1 MPPILHDKPR
11 KDKSYSKR
19 LQAESMDN
27 INVITNTAAL
37 EQFCNAIAHDTYI
50 AVDTE
55 FLRERTYF
63 AQLCLIQIAG
73 EQDAAIIDPLASDI
87 DLTPLWAILRNSAIR
102 KVFHAGKQDLEIFY
116 HLMDKSLPANVFD
129 TQIAA
134 MALGYTEQI
143 GYAAL
148 VENVTGQQ
156 IDKTQQYTDWSKRP
170 LKDSQLTYALS
181 DVTEL
186 RHVYDHM
193 LAELDRTGR
202 LDWTADLM
210 ADLVDSAVYEP
221 APDEVWQKIKLR
233 SHKAVPWKA
242 LKMLAAWREREAMR
256 LNRPRS
262 FFMKDEVLAQIAL
275 TCPRS
280 IDELA
285 QIRGIGG
292 TAKSKSADPIIAIC
306 REAIATAVPSDVPA
320 KTDSQRLTG
329 PEEDQLDLLRLALK
343 ISARQLNVAPRLL
356 ADSDD
361 LMDFVRKSGETR
373 LLIGWRYDAFGRQAE
388 DLLNGKA
395 AIGVK
400 GIYAV

>member
-1 MPPILHDKPR
+1 MTDLATP
-11 KDKSYSKR
+11 
-19 LQAESMDN
+19 Q
-27 INVITNTAAL
+27 VITDTATL
-37 EQFCNAIAHDTYI
+37 EQFCETIAGDTYI

-73 EQDAAIIDPLASDI
+73 KDNAAIIDPLAPGI
-87 DLTPLWAILRNSAIR
+87 QLEPLWEILRNSSIL

-116 HLMDKSLPANVFD
+116 HLMDKTLPTPVFD

-148 VENVTGQQ
+148 VDAVTGKQ

-170 LKDSQLTYALS
+170 LKESQLTYALS

-193 LAELDRTGR
+193 LAELEHHGRTE
-202 LDWTADLM
+202 WTADIM
-210 ADLVDSAVYEP
+210 DDLVQPANFEP
-221 APDEVWQKIKLR
+221 APDDVWQKIKLR
-233 SHKAVPWKA
+233 SHKPGPWKT
-242 LKMLAAWREREAMR
+242 LKKLAAWREREAMR

-275 TCPRS
+275 TGPRS

-292 TAKSKSADPIIAIC
+292 TAKSKGADQIVAIC
-306 REAIATAVPSDVPA
+306 VEAAATATPADVPGRSE
-320 KTDSQRLTG
+320 SQRLTSL
-329 PEEDQLDLLRLALK
+329 EEDQLDLLRLALK
-343 ISARQLNVAPRLL
+343 LSARQLNVAPRLL
-356 ADSDD
+356 ADSED
-361 LMDFVRKSGETR
+361 LLDFVRKTADAR
-373 LLIGWRYDAFGRQAE
+373 LLGGWRFEAFGRQGL
-388 DLLNGKA
+388 DLLAGKA